1 MLKRGQ
7 CSVFKGLEGGTVIA
21 KVTNASAKECMQV
34 QVYGQ
39 SGTLESLAEY
49 FFFLLVVRIEAAEL
63 GS

>member
-1 MLKRGQ
+1 MWKRGQ

-21 KVTNASAKECMQV
+21 KVTNASAKKCMHF

-49 FFFLLVVRIEAAEL
+49 FFCWLL
-63 GS
+63 GSRQLS